1 MKISFSY
8 SSDQYKI
15 IDEVSIV
22 NWVKK
27 VISNENKRLGTISY
41 NFIGEE
47 EILKINKD
55 HLNHDFFT
63 DIITFD
69 SSFINIING
78 DILISPDTVKTNSQ
92 IFNVSHLEELHRVII
107 HGIMHLCGYN
117 DNTSDEK
124 SKMRSLEDKYLSYLE
139 KL

>member
-78 DILISPDTVKTNSQ
+78 DILISPDTVKTNSK